1 MYYIIIINCFSYII
15 KLLLLLK
22 FYKLLVQIIN
32 SNKFSCNNTNLF
44 GNEMKKILKV
54 NFKNYKLTDYFI

>member
-1 MYYIIIINCFSYII
+1 MYYIIIINCFSYKI

-32 SNKFSCNNTNLF
+32 SNKFFCNNINLF

-54 NFKNYKLTDYFI
+54 NFKNYKLADYFI